1 LQPEDPVPFGIV
13 VVVDVVE
20 DEVDVVEEVVVVLEV
35 PLQPT
40 SGVAATV
47 RTAFT
52 PLASRFASPVT
63 FVEMFL

>member
-1 LQPEDPVPFGIV
+1 
-13 VVVDVVE
+13 VVDVVE